1 MLKQW
6 LKSSTKGNIRSKLFY
21 RWVLPNIQKTDN
33 TSFIQVLSDN
43 RKWGN
48 TAQPIFQG
56 KYSLTQEQWNY
67 EKWRLWI
74 LLTHEYRCKANKVLL
89 NQTQWCIEKAVYHN
103 PNEFIP
109 DMQG

>member
-21 RWVLPNIQKTDN
+21 RRVLPNIQKIDN
-33 TSFIQVLSDN
+33 TSFIQILSDN

-48 TAQPIFQG
+48 TTQPIFQG

-74 LLTHEYRCKANKVLL
+74 LFTHEYRCKTNKILV